1 MLDQQVRLV
10 LRERQEQP
18 ARRAQ
23 QVLQGRWVLQER
35 QELLDHKERQAQQAH
50 KE

>member
-18 ARRAQ
+18 AHRAR